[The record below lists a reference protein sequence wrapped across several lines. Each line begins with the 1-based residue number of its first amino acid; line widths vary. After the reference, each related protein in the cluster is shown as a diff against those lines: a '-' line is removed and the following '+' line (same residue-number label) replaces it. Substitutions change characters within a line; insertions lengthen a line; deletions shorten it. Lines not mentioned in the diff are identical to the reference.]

1 MTISSR
7 RCRTDSIAPTVA
19 TAPRTIATATT
30 TTTIESRRVV
40 IAVAT
45 VATVRCFRT
54 AIIHLIKSHPT
65 ASPSTNKS
73 TRIHH
78 AD

>member
-1 MTISSR
+1 MTNSSR

-30 TTTIESRRVV
+30 TTIGSRRVV

-65 ASPSTNKS
+65 ASPSRNKS